1 MKYCMHFNL
10 FSFQPYEYKKRSF
23 NGLCASG
30 CRALDGPQS
39 YFYVYILS
47 LLKSVLCLFLETVFT
62 AARTSVS
69 SLNSVNYGRQS
80 HKASVIH
87 KQPALFA
94 VPQW

>member
-1 MKYCMHFNL
+1 MHFNL
-10 FSFQPYEYKKRSF
+10 FSFRPYEYKKRSF

-47 LLKSVLCLFLETVFT
+47 LLKSVLCLFLETVFKQD
-62 AARTSVS
+62 VVL
-69 SLNSVNYGRQS
+69 LNSVNYGRQS

-87 KQPALFA
+87 KLPALFA